1 VFPDRTFE
9 REEGRLVT
17 EIQRYLA
24 EEIAEDHADGLVS
37 RREALRRL
45 GLLGLS
51 GAAAASLL
59 AAAVVEGAKAAVG
72 RAAGTAAPA
81 GLLGPTDVAEALQT
95 REITFRGPSGRR
107 LLGAWAAARRP
118 RGSVLVIHENRGLND
133 SIRAVAGRLAS
144 SGYSALAID
153 LLSEEGGTAS
163 FADEFEAMAA
173 LGAVAPSRF
182 VADMKAGV
190 TELRRRLP
198 RKKVAATG
206 FCFGGGMV
214 WLLLA
219 SKEARLAAAVPFYGP
234 FPENGSLAGAR
245 AAVLGVYAEHD
256 SRVNATRS
264 AARAALRRAKLRHR
278 IVTFPGV
285 DHAFFNPTSSRY
297 DRAAAT
303 AAYRQLLSWFGTHVA

>member
-1 VFPDRTFE
+1 M
-9 REEGRLVT
+9 T

-59 AAAVVEGAKAAVG
+59 AGAAVEQARALAG
-72 RAAGTAAPA
+72 RAPGSGSVREPQAAEIEV
-81 GLLGPTDVAEALQT
+81 TALQT
-95 REITFRGPSGRR
+95 REITFRGPGGRR
-107 LLGAWAAARRP
+107 LMGAWASARRA
-118 RGSVLVIHENRGLND
+118 RGGVLVIHENRGLND
-133 SIRAVAGRLAS
+133 SIRAIAGRLAA
-144 SGYSALAID
+144 SGYSSLAID
-153 LLSEEGGTAS
+153 LLSEEGGTGS

-173 LGAVAPSRF
+173 LGAAPPSRF

-198 RKKVAATG
+198 GKKVAATG

-219 SKEARLAAAVPFYGP
+219 SKESRLAAAVPYYGP
-234 FPENGSLAGAR
+234 FPENGDLTGSR
-245 AAVLGVYAEHD
+245 AAVLAIYAELD
-256 SRVNATRS
+256 SRVNATRA
-264 AARAALRRAKLRHR
+264 AARAALRTAGLRHR
-278 IVTFPGV
+278 IVTYPDV
-285 DHAFFNPTSSRY
+285 DHAFFNPTGSRY
-297 DRAAAT
+297 NREAAT
-303 AAYRQLLSWFGTHVA
+303 AAYRGMLAWFGSYVAT